1 VAFSEDKNFMV
12 FKDFDLVVE
21 PEARPV
27 IKVNGSRGE
36 YHRLTGLIT
45 LIGNVYAEN
54 AEGYSISSER
64 LILDE
69 KKRTVSTELPV
80 TMIGPFFSVEGI
92 GLFID
97 LQKQTLD
104 VHSRVITTLNDKV
117 VEK

>member
-1 VAFSEDKNFMV
+1 
-12 FKDFDLVVE
+12 
-21 PEARPV
+21 
-27 IKVNGSRGE
+27 
-36 YHRLTGLIT
+36 
-45 LIGNVYAEN
+45 
-54 AEGYSISSER
+54 